1 MDRAEG
7 IEAISRVWCA
17 VLGLD
22 SVDADL
28 NFFEAGG
35 QSILVLAVHEHLEQM
50 AGRPIPVEDLFH
62 HSTVRAQAE
71 YLFDESTEPSIKP
84 APRTVD
90 RQMLIGRGRR
100 AAGGTG

>member
-7 IEAISRVWCA
+7 IEAISRVWSA

-22 SVDADL
+22 SVDPDL

-35 QSILVLAVHEHLEQM
+35 QSILVLAVHEHLEQLV
-50 AGRPIPVEDLFH
+50 GRPIPIEDLFH

-71 YLFDESTEPSIKP
+71 YLFGEPAESSITP
-84 APRTVD
+84 APRAPG

-100 AAGGTG
+100 AAGDGA

>member
-7 IEAISRVWCA
+7 TEAISRVWCA
-17 VLGLD
+17 VLELD
-22 SVDADL
+22 SVDPDL

-35 QSILVLAVHEHLEQM
+35 QSILVLSVHEHLEQL

-71 YLFDESTEPSIKP
+71 YLFDEPAEQPVLP
-84 APRTVD
+84 APRSAD

-100 AAGGTG
+100 ATGDGS